1 MSREPFGKRVKRLRE
16 ETGTTVAT
24 LALEVGVSE
33 GSIRQIEAGA
43 VKFPSFLVGLRLARY
58 LDVDP
63 YYLALGETSSTME
76 RLVDLEKRLAD
87 VERRISREHR

>member
-16 ETGTTVAT
+16 ETGTTIAT

-33 GSIRQIEAGA
+33 GSIRQIETGA
-43 VKFPSFLVGLRLARY
+43 VKFPSFIVGLRLARY

-63 YYLALGETSSTME
+63 YYLALGETSSMME
-76 RLVDLEKRLAD
+76 RLVIVERRLAD
-87 VERRISREHR
+87 LERRVSGEVP